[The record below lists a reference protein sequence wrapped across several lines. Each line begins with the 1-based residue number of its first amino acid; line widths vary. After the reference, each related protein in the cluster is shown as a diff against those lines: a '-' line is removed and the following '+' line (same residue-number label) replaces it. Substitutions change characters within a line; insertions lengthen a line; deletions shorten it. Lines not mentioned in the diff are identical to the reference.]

1 MLDIEQRKAILID
14 EDYNMIIA
22 GAGSGKTT
30 TISAKVKYL
39 VEKLNV
45 KEEEIVVISFTN
57 KAVSE
62 LKERINRDF
71 NLNILICTFHHLA
84 ISLVKDK
91 KSVCTNSY
99 DILKYFF
106 YNVLYNDNETL
117 NLFLK
122 YYKEYINVPL
132 YAFNFKSINEFIE
145 YKSKFRFIFL
155 NDELNKNFNM
165 LTTINGIK
173 VNSIDELLICNH
185 LFINGIS
192 FKIFDKYIKI
202 YQDNISINLK
212 IINNNIELFKN
223 KLLNKFI
230 LFKLKKD
237 YINDLNSLLL
247 KYNFK
252 LNKKSNSEIYK
263 TILDTS
269 KDCYLKKFI
278 SFCDSYIKY
287 IKIKD
292 IDIENIKTSNIKEE
306 IFIKFIKKLYIYY
319 TNYLKENNLIDFED
333 MINNA
338 TNSIDK
344 TNYKYIIID
353 EYQDISYQRFLLI
366 KKISD
371 TSNSKIIAVGD
382 DFQAIYSFSGS
393 EVNLF
398 LDFKKIL
405 GYCSLSFIT
414 NTYRNS
420 KELIDIAGSFV
431 MQDKSQIKK
440 ELNSS
445 KHLKYPIIL
454 VKYKNCI
461 TKLNYCIS
469 KIVEEYPNKNIL
481 ILGRYN
487 FDINPYL
494 GKYFKLENNKVKS
507 LLYPNLDIKFLS
519 VHSSKGLGYDNVI
532 IINCNSLV
540 YGFPSNVKTDDLLN
554 LISIK
559 SDILEERRLFYV
571 ALTRTKNKV
580 YILYDEKYKS
590 PFVSEIEKYKNVLI
604 T

>member
-1 MLDIEQRKAILID
+1 
-14 EDYNMIIA
+14 
-22 GAGSGKTT
+22 
-30 TISAKVKYL
+30 
-39 VEKLNV
+39 
-45 KEEEIVVISFTN
+45 
-57 KAVSE
+57 
-62 LKERINRDF
+62 
-71 NLNILICTFHHLA
+71 
-84 ISLVKDK
+84 
-91 KSVCTNSY
+91 
-99 DILKYFF
+99 
-106 YNVLYNDNETL
+106 
-117 NLFLK
+117 
-122 YYKEYINVPL
+122 
-132 YAFNFKSINEFIE
+132 
-145 YKSKFRFIFL
+145 
-155 NDELNKNFNM
+155 
-165 LTTINGIK
+165 
-173 VNSIDELLICNH
+173 
-185 LFINGIS
+185 
-192 FKIFDKYIKI
+192 
-202 YQDNISINLK
+202 
-212 IINNNIELFKN
+212 
-223 KLLNKFI
+223 
-230 LFKLKKD
+230 
-237 YINDLNSLLL
+237 
-247 KYNFK
+247 
-252 LNKKSNSEIYK
+252 
-263 TILDTS
+263 
-269 KDCYLKKFI
+269 
-278 SFCDSYIKY
+278 
-287 IKIKD
+287 
-292 IDIENIKTSNIKEE
+292 
-306 IFIKFIKKLYIYY
+306 
-319 TNYLKENNLIDFED
+319 

-507 LLYPNLDIKFLS
+507 LLYPNLDITFLS

-532 IINCNSLV
+532 ILNCNSLV